1 VEEVLLDVSVDQ
13 RMKVSK
19 ANTVPLLYASILGK
33 NNQRSQALQYT
44 FEDQF
49 IFDIFEINLNKL
61 LLYQLVEAQNMFIFL
76 RFLQLLLRLLQD
88 IFQEMSRILSHRIL
102 LMLAIEYNAVGDEF
116 HINCAAS
123 FKYLFF

>member
-1 VEEVLLDVSVDQ
+1 MLDVSIDQ

-19 ANTVPLLYASILGK
+19 ANTVPLLYASIFGK

-49 IFDIFEINLNKL
+49 IFDIFEINLDKL
-61 LLYQLVEAQNMFIFL
+61 LLYQLVEAQNMFIFR

-88 IFQEMSRILSHRIL
+88 VFQEMSRILSH
-102 LMLAIEYNAVGDEF
+102 
-116 HINCAAS
+116 
-123 FKYLFF
+123 